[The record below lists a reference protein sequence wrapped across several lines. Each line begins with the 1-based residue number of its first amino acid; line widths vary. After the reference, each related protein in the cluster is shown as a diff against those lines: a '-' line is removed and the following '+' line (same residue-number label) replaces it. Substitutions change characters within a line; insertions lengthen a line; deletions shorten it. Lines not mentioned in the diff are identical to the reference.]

1 MFIGHLGCETE
12 MPSRCGG
19 RVGGWCA
26 LGFGIVR
33 WCLVL
38 FAIVR
43 FCSSLFGQTRGSAPT
58 RGKKLKDSELARL
71 NIYN

>member
-12 MPSRCGG
+12 MPSRYGG
-19 RVGGWCA
+19 RKRGC
-26 LGFGIVR
+26 
-33 WCLVL
+33 
-38 FAIVR
+38 
-43 FCSSLFGQTRGSAPT
+43 CSSLFGQTVLLPSFRRGWGRWSAPT